1 MEIPKLPFID
11 NVTSQADVYT
21 NLHGLQSIKNE
32 ENKSE
37 ALMKV
42 AQQFESL
49 FVNMMTKSMRA
60 ANAVFEKDS
69 PFNSEESRFYRDML
83 DQQRSLTISHG
94 RGLGIAEA
102 MYRQMS
108 RSYGIGSESENDELT
123 LDRGLHGN
131 MMRGMSPPSSTRTPE
146 TTITG
151 KLTARR
157 IAQDSTPTRTAQD
170 STPKR
175 ISLADSPKD
184 FVAKLLPLAEKAAE
198 KLGIDRLLLIA
209 QSALETGWG
218 KHVLASDSGESS
230 HNVFNVKGRRG
241 GSFETT
247 TQPTIE
253 FKDGVVTTEKS
264 AFNVYK
270 DLAESFDDY
279 VQLITGSERY
289 QNALNPSDDSAGYIA
304 ELQKSGYATDPQYS
318 KKVLS
323 VYERV
328 KAFAF
333 ELDENPQNNEASL

>member
-1 MEIPKLPFID
+1 MDIPKLPFIN

-69 PFNSEESRFYRDML
+69 LFNSEESLFYRDML
-83 DQQRSLTISHG
+83 DQQRSLSISNG

-108 RSYGIGSESENDELT
+108 RSYGIGPEPESDGLKFDRNP
-123 LDRGLHGN
+123 DRGLHGN
-131 MMRGMSPPSSTRTPE
+131 TMAGMSPPSFSRTPA
-146 TTITG
+146 TTIIGT
-151 KLTARR
+151 LSTA
-157 IAQDSTPTRTAQD
+157 RTAQD
-170 STPKR
+170 SSPKR
-175 ISLADSPKD
+175 ISLADSPKE

-198 KLGIDRLLLIA
+198 KLGIDYLLLVA

-218 KHVLASDSGESS
+218 KHVLASDNGESS

-279 VQLITGSERY
+279 VRLITGSERY

-318 KKVLS
+318 QKVMS

-328 KAFAF
+328 KQFAF
-333 ELDENPQNNEASL
+333 EIDKNPQNNEASL

>member
-1 MEIPKLPFID
+1 MDIPKLPFID

-83 DQQRSLTISHG
+83 DQQRSLSISNG

-108 RSYGIGSESENDELT
+108 RSYGIGPESESDGLT
-123 LDRGLHGN
+123 FDRNPDRGLHGN
-131 MMRGMSPPSSTRTPE
+131 TMKDMSSPSFSRTPE

-151 KLTARR
+151 KL
-157 IAQDSTPTRTAQD
+157 STDRTPQD

-175 ISLADSPKD
+175 ISLADSPKE

-198 KLGIDRLLLIA
+198 KLGIDHLLLVA

-241 GSFETT
+241 GSFATT

-318 KKVLS
+318 QKVMS

-328 KAFAF
+328 KEFAF
-333 ELDENPQNNEASL
+333 ELDKTPQNNEASL